1 MLIFYQMIL
10 GTNGLIEG
18 YKTKKEKERI
28 INYKLLLEKYRD
40 DLINYIHYL
49 KTDKESMN
57 ELANRMGFFKD
68 EVQLIKIID
77 KNSEEYINIE
87 DHRIVDKILEKIEE
101 DDGIEKEFKIIRTWA
116 TLIFF
121 IFFASFIMLII
132 FTGIKDEKS
141 S

>member
-1 MLIFYQMIL
+1 MIL

-18 YKTKKEKERI
+18 YKVKKGKERI
-28 INYKLLLEKYRD
+28 IKHKLLLEKYRD
-40 DLINYIHYL
+40 DLINYINYL
-49 KTDKESMN
+49 KTNKEGMEN
-57 ELANRMGFFKD
+57 LANKMGFFKD

-87 DHRIVDKILEKIEE
+87 DHRILDKILEKIEE
-101 DDGIEKEFKIIRTWA
+101 DDTIEKEFKIIRTWA

-121 IFFASFIMLII
+121 VFFASFIILII

-141 S
+141 F